1 VAWLFVQLKLRLMT
15 GALRGDGSSVRA
27 VGLVLAI
34 LGGLYVMPIG
44 FSLLASLHGQPL
56 ATDTGVVVFTAA
68 FVGWAVLPLLAF
80 GTDETLD
87 PARLALLPLSRRTT
101 ITGLFA
107 AALTGI
113 GPVVTF
119 VVLLGAVAAAA
130 TGPGSAVVGLVAV
143 ALELALCVTG
153 SRALTTAFSGLLR
166 SRRGRD
172 LGIVAGALLTFAI
185 IGGNIA
191 LQQALL
197 GGSLGQGLRT
207 VAGIARWTPP
217 GMMAHAIGAAARG
230 DYLVA
235 LLELAAG
242 AVTVAA
248 LLWAWMAGLGRA
260 LVSPDSS
267 TQTGR
272 RRARAAAVTPSAG
285 SAASMAHGGGH
296 GSSGGDGRAGG
307 GRAGVG
313 WPGGGRAGVGW
324 PGGGRGSGGR
334 ASRALTVAAKELRYS
349 WRDPRRKAGWLGLGM
364 AVIVT
369 LSVSRFGT
377 GRDGLT
383 GVIGPILI
391 VAAIYGGTIAGIQSV
406 NQFGLDGSALWLNV
420 AATSRIQDLRAD
432 LAGKN
437 LASSLVAMPVF
448 AVLYTALGLLMHQ
461 VIYPASA
468 FGMAACALGVTL
480 GITSVASILMPYAVP
495 ERRASAFGGGGTGRG
510 CLAGLVNVA
519 ILVLAI
525 VLLSPVLVMLVLWH
539 TGLWLLLVGPGYGA
553 AMAWAGRRAGS
564 EIGLRRLPELL
575 AAVSRPI

>member
-1 VAWLFVQLKLRLMT
+1 VAWLFVKLKLRLMT
-15 GALRGDGSSVRA
+15 GALRGNGGSVRA

-44 FSLLASLHGQPL
+44 FGLLASLHGRPL
-56 ATDTGVVVFTAA
+56 AGDISVVVFTVA
-68 FVGWAVLPLLAF
+68 FAGWAVLPLLAF

-113 GPVVTF
+113 GPLVTF
-119 VVLLGAVAAAA
+119 VVLLGTVAAAA
-130 TGPGSAVVGLVAV
+130 AGLASVAVGLLAV
-143 ALELALCVTG
+143 ALELAMCVTG

-172 LGIVAGALLTFAI
+172 LGIVAGALLTFAVV
-185 IGGNIA
+185 GGNIA
-191 LQQALL
+191 LQRSLL
-197 GGSLGQGLRT
+197 IGTFGQSLGTL
-207 VAGIARWTPP
+207 ARIVRWAPP
-217 GMMAHAIGAAARG
+217 GMVAHAIGDAARG
-230 DYLVA
+230 NYLAA
-235 LLELAAG
+235 LPELAVG

-248 LLWAWMAGLGRA
+248 LLWAWMTVLGRA
-260 LVSPDSS
+260 LISPDSS
-267 TQTGR
+267 SLASR
-272 RRARAAAVTPSAG
+272 RQVRAAALPLSLP
-285 SAASMAHGGGH
+285 AASPGPAAMPPGIVA
-296 GSSGGDGRAGG
+296 AGLT
-307 GRAGVG
+307 RLR
-313 WPGGGRAGVGW
+313 PE
-324 PGGGRGSGGR
+324 R
-334 ASRALTVAAKELRYS
+334 ASRALTVAVKELRYS

-377 GRDGLT
+377 GPGGLA
-383 GVIGPILI
+383 GVAGPVLI
-391 VAAIYGGTIAGIQSV
+391 VAAIYGGTIAGIQSA

-420 AATSRIQDLRAD
+420 AATSRPQDLRAD

-437 LASSLVAMPVF
+437 LASALVALPVF
-448 AVLYTALGLLMHQ
+448 AGLYAALGLLTQ
-461 VIYPASA
+461 QATYPASA

-510 CLAGLVNVA
+510 CLAGLANFA
-519 ILVLAI
+519 IMVLAV
-525 VLLSPVLVMLVLWH
+525 VLLSPVLIMLALLH

-553 AMAWAGRRAGS
+553 AIAWAGRRAAS
-564 EIGLRRLPELL
+564 DIGFRRLPELL
-575 AAVSRPI
+575 TEVSRAI

>member
-1 VAWLFVQLKLRLMT
+1 VAWLFVKLKLRLMT
-15 GALRGDGSSVRA
+15 GALRGNGGSVRA

-34 LGGLYVMPIG
+34 LAGLYVMPIG
-44 FSLLASLHGQPL
+44 FGLLASLHGRPL
-56 ATDTGVVVFTAA
+56 AGDISVVVFTVA

-113 GPVVTF
+113 GPLVTF
-119 VVLLGAVAAAA
+119 VVLLGTVAAAA
-130 TGPGSAVVGLVAV
+130 TGPASVAVGLLAV
-143 ALELALCVTG
+143 ALELAMCVTG

-172 LGIVAGALLTFAI
+172 LGIVAGALLTFAVV
-185 IGGNIA
+185 GGNIA
-191 LQQALL
+191 LQRSLL
-197 GGSLGQGLRT
+197 IGTFGKSLGT
-207 VAGIARWTPP
+207 FARVVRWAPP
-217 GMMAHAIGAAARG
+217 GMVAHAIGDAARG
-230 DYLVA
+230 NYLAA
-235 LLELAAG
+235 LPELAVG

-248 LLWAWMAGLGRA
+248 LLWAWMTVLGRA
-260 LVSPDSS
+260 LISPDSS
-267 TQTGR
+267 SLASR
-272 RRARAAAVTPSAG
+272 RQARPAALPLSLPAAAAMPPGTVAAG
-285 SAASMAHGGGH
+285 L
-296 GSSGGDGRAGG
+296 AGL
-307 GRAGVG
+307 R
-313 WPGGGRAGVGW
+313 PE
-324 PGGGRGSGGR
+324 R
-334 ASRALTVAAKELRYS
+334 ASRALTVAVKELRYS

-377 GRDGLT
+377 GPGGLA
-383 GVIGPILI
+383 GMAGPVLI
-391 VAAIYGGTIAGIQSV
+391 VAAIYGGTIAGIQSA

-420 AATSRIQDLRAD
+420 AATSRPQDLRAD

-437 LASSLVAMPVF
+437 LASALVALPVF
-448 AVLYTALGLLMHQ
+448 AVLYTALGLLTHQ
-461 VIYPASA
+461 ATYPAAA

-510 CLAGLVNVA
+510 CLAALANFS
-519 ILVLAI
+519 IMVLAV
-525 VLLSPVLVMLVLWH
+525 VLLSPVLIMLALLH

-553 AMAWAGRRAGS
+553 AIAWVGRRAAS
-564 EIGLRRLPELL
+564 DIGFRRLPELL
-575 AAVSRPI
+575 TEVSRAI

>member
-1 VAWLFVQLKLRLMT
+1 VAWLFVRLKLRLMT
-15 GALRGDGSSVRA
+15 GALRGDGSSARA
-27 VGLVLAI
+27 VGLILAI

-44 FSLLASLHGQPL
+44 FSLLASLHGRPL
-56 ATDTGVVVFTAA
+56 AADTATVVFTVA
-68 FVGWAVLPLLAF
+68 FVGWTVLPLLAF

-119 VVLLGAVAAAA
+119 VVLLGAVAAVA
-130 TGPGSAVVGLVAV
+130 TGPGSVAVGLLAV

-172 LGIVAGALLTFAI
+172 LGVFAGALLTFAVV
-185 IGGNIA
+185 GGNIA
-191 LQQALL
+191 LQQSLL
-197 GGSLGQGLRT
+197 GGRLGQGLQT
-207 VAGIARWTPP
+207 VARIVRWAPP

-235 LLELAAG
+235 LAELAAG
-242 AVTVAA
+242 ASTVAA
-248 LLWAWMAGLGRA
+248 LLWAWMAVLGRA
-260 LVSPDSS
+260 LISPDSS
-267 TQTGR
+267 TQAGR
-272 RRARAAAVTPSAG
+272 RRARAPVPAVSAMPAVSAG
-285 SAASMAHGGGH
+285 PAVSAA
-296 GSSGGDGRAGG
+296 AGL
-307 GRAGVG
+307 RRLR
-313 WPGGGRAGVGW
+313 PEQ
-324 PGGGRGSGGR
+324 
-334 ASRALTVAAKELRYS
+334 ASRALTVAVKELRYS
-349 WRDPRRKAGWLGLGM
+349 WRDPQRKASWLALGM
-364 AVIVT
+364 AIIVT

-377 GRDGLT
+377 GPGGLR
-383 GVIGPILI
+383 GVTGPILI

-420 AATSRIQDLRAD
+420 AATSRIRDLRAD

-437 LASSLVAMPVF
+437 LASALVAMPVF

-461 VIYPASA
+461 AIYPASA

-553 AMAWAGRRAGS
+553 AMAWAGRRAAS
-564 EIGLRRLPELL
+564 EVGLRRLPELL